1 VVPLCY
7 TGGIVEQDPTSVPT
21 MRLRAR
27 SVTLV
32 VTFCAASL
40 ALLARLD
47 AQQPSACRRPSP
59 FMNLR
64 ARVERLIA
72 SDDSLEVAF
81 RRNYQLPHLPPD
93 SVLVV
98 TDERICTRAARAY
111 YRDTIG
117 PLPLGGVE
125 VLRVGHIYVV
135 YAPARG
141 FNHWSG
147 LGFFTRDFEFISG
160 ILS

>member
-1 VVPLCY
+1 MRASSVVLLL
-7 TGGIVEQDPTSVPT
+7 S
-21 MRLRAR
+21 L
-27 SVTLV
+27 
-32 VTFCAASL
+32 CAASL
-40 ALLARLD
+40 ALPTRLD

-59 FMNLR
+59 LANLR
-64 ARVERLIA
+64 ARVERWIA
-72 SDDSLEVAF
+72 SDDSLNVAF

-98 TDERICTRAARAY
+98 TDERICARAARAY

-125 VLRVGHIYVV
+125 VLRVGHIYVI